1 MALAE
6 RGNCAVHLVR
16 HTRKPGGME
25 SEVTTESS
33 RGGSSQT
40 DACPVVRPINRL
52 SEKEVTTAAVDNRRL
67 YFRTLHDKANLQPP
81 AEKADWFKLVSVDLG
96 NGRRQAVTPLPVVS
110 TALTVPTPPSM
121 AYGMPRRGRWS
132 PTVS

>member
-6 RGNCAVHLVR
+6 RGNCAVHLVH

-40 DACPVVRPINRL
+40 DACRVMRPINRM

-96 NGRRQAVTPLPVVS
+96 NGRR
-110 TALTVPTPPSM
+110 TASDKGRL
-121 AYGMPRRGRWS
+121 ARRFGNRLQTERS
-132 PTVS
+132 DLATGQGA